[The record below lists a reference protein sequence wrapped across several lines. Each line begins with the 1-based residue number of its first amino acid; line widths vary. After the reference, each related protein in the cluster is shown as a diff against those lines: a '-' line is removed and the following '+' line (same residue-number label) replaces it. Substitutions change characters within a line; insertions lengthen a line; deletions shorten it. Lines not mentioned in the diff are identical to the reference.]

1 MPASGRKRL
10 NSTRFVGLS
19 DLSANARRSIDL
31 KIDWI
36 AKTVKEMRDEGA
48 CKKEIK
54 LMIREIVKE
63 EFNNLK
69 QELEL
74 LKRV

>member
-1 MPASGRKRL
+1 
-10 NSTRFVGLS
+10 
-19 DLSANARRSIDL
+19 
-31 KIDWI
+31 
-36 AKTVKEMRDEGA
+36 MRDEGA

-74 LKRV
+74 LKRVWTIESIQGDISGSDAGTENRT